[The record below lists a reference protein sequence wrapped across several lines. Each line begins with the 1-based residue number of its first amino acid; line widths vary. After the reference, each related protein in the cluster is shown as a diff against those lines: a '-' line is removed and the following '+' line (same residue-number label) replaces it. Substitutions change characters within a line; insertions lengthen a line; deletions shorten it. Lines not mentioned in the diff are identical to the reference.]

1 MHEVRDIKCQVE
13 TLDQL
18 THDTRLIRLSV
29 TDGPPLEFSAG
40 QDAKVIYANNVEKYY
55 SIASLPGDTSI
66 EFHIRRSG
74 DGGSSSHFVLD
85 ELSIGDPVTV
95 TAPMGNS
102 YLRAD
107 HEGPI
112 LCVAGG
118 SGMAPI
124 RCIAETA
131 IARGDGRD
139 VHLYFGVRDE
149 QDIYFEKR
157 FSALTEEHA
166 HFHFTPVLSEASSKT
181 DRRTGFVHE
190 AIEDD
195 LPSFDGWKAYL
206 CGPPIMVDSVTKLLK
221 ERGVHEDDIYADA
234 Y

>member
-40 QDAKVIYANNVEKYY
+40 QYAKVIFANNVEKYY

-85 ELSIGDPVTV
+85 ALSIGDPVTV

-102 YLRAD
+102 YFRAD

>member
-40 QDAKVIYANNVEKYY
+40 QYAKVIYANNVEKYY
-55 SIASLPGDTSI
+55 SIASLPGDKSI

-85 ELSIGDPVTV
+85 ELSIGDPVMV

-102 YLRAD
+102 YFRAD

-131 IARGDGRD
+131 IAREDGRD

-190 AIEDD
+190 AIKDD
-195 LPSFDGWKAYL
+195 LPSFEGWKAYL
-206 CGPPIMVDSVTKLLK
+206 CGPPIMVDSVIKLLK

>member
-40 QDAKVIYANNVEKYY
+40 QYAKVIYANNVEKYY

-66 EFHIRRSG
+66 EFQIRRSG

-102 YLRAD
+102 YFRAD
-107 HEGPI
+107 HKGPI

>member
-1 MHEVRDIKCQVE
+1 
-13 TLDQL
+13 
-18 THDTRLIRLSV
+18 
-29 TDGPPLEFSAG
+29 
-40 QDAKVIYANNVEKYY
+40 
-55 SIASLPGDTSI
+55 
-66 EFHIRRSG
+66 
-74 DGGSSSHFVLD
+74 
-85 ELSIGDPVTV
+85 
-95 TAPMGNS
+95 
-102 YLRAD
+102 
-107 HEGPI
+107 
-112 LCVAGG
+112 
-118 SGMAPI
+118 MAPI

>member
-13 TLDQL
+13 ALDQL

-29 TDGPPLEFSAG
+29 TYGAPLEFSAG
-40 QDAKVIYANNVEKYY
+40 QYAKVVYANNVEKYY

-85 ELSIGDPVTV
+85 ELSISDPVTV

-102 YLRAD
+102 YFRAD
-107 HEGPI
+107 HKGPI

>member
-1 MHEVRDIKCQVE
+1 MYEVRDIKCKVE
-13 TLDQL
+13 ALDQL

-29 TDGPPLEFSAG
+29 TDGKSLEFSAG
-40 QDAKVIYANNVEKYY
+40 QYAKVVYANNVEKYY

-74 DGGSSSHFVLD
+74 DGSSSSHFVLD
-85 ELSIGDPVTV
+85 ELSIGNPVTV

-102 YLRAD
+102 YFRAD

-131 IARGDGRD
+131 IAREDGRE

-149 QDIYFEKR
+149 QDIYFEER
-157 FSALTEEHA
+157 FSALAEEHA
-166 HFHFTPVLSEASSKT
+166 HFHFTPVLSEASGET
-181 DRRTGFVHE
+181 NRRTGFVHE
-190 AIEDD
+190 AIGID
-195 LPSFDGWKAYL
+195 LPAFDDWKAYL
-206 CGPPIMVDSVTKLLK
+206 CGPPIMVESVTKLLK
-221 ERGVHEDDIYADA
+221 DRGVHEGNIYADA

>member
-1 MHEVRDIKCQVE
+1 MHEVRYIKCQVE

-29 TDGPPLEFSAG
+29 TDGAPLEFSAG
-40 QDAKVIYANNVEKYY
+40 QYAKVVYANNVEKYY

-102 YLRAD
+102 YFRAD

-131 IARGDGRD
+131 IAQEDGRD

-149 QDIYFEKR
+149 HDIYFEER

-166 HFHFTPVLSEASSKT
+166 HFHFTPVLSEASGKT
-181 DRRTGFVHE
+181 DRRTGFVHN

-195 LPSFDGWKAYL
+195 LASFDGWKAYL
-206 CGPPIMVDSVTKLLK
+206 CGPPIMVDSVAKLLK

>member
-13 TLDQL
+13 ALDQL

-29 TDGPPLEFSAG
+29 TYGAPLEFSAG
-40 QDAKVIYANNVEKYY
+40 HYAQVVYANNVEKYY

-102 YLRAD
+102 YFRAD